1 VPKPADKAPKKAAG
15 AKPQAA
21 AKPKHEAPPAE
32 AESEHAETMIDVAAL
47 PVWSTLQIFL
57 GILDRVAWL
66 RMGLVVNPE
75 TQKIE
80 KDFEQAKAA
89 IDSYE
94 ALLKALGNN
103 LQPDAKRQFE
113 ARLTDLKLNYASHT

>member
-1 VPKPADKAPKKAAG
+1 MPQPPKQAPKKAASVE
-15 AKPQAA
+15 AKPAP
-21 AKPKHEAPPAE
+21 KPEPKTPPSE
-32 AESEHAETMIDVAAL
+32 KESEESEGVVDVAVL

-66 RMGLVVNPE
+66 RMGIVVNPE
-75 TQKIE
+75 TQQIE

-94 ALLKALGNN
+94 AILRILESK